1 MRYVGDIALGSRRYA
16 DLRAVQIPAS
26 KQPLISCLAHA
37 PFLCDSVAYDIQNIS
52 ICCSC
57 GNIYIKMTQRRISV
71 MNERRHEQNTPTPG
85 AGNAISAPDLIKPW
99 KLPPQR
105 TYVFKNANII
115 DTANGQIIPNQ
126 VVKLS
131 GGLIQTVN
139 HGRSAELISDE
150 TTVVD
155 LAGKYLCPG
164 LIDCHAHLSSVP
176 GEEGLAAS
184 MGHSDL
190 AISHFRQPYM
200 AAQVL
205 YRGFTTMRDT
215 GGATLALKEAIADDV
230 FPGPRLFIANRALSQ
245 TGGHGDSRL
254 AHEACCGTTSS
265 LSVIVDGVP
274 SAIQATR
281 EQIRTGADFIKI
293 MTSGGVASPTDRLDQ
308 IQFTAAEI
316 RAITEVADTYN
327 TYVTAHAYTPR
338 SIRHAV
344 DNGVKGIEH
353 GNLIDRETAE
363 YMAKNNVWFTPTLVT
378 YHAMGSDK
386 YAGFLPPVNRQ
397 KNREVLEQGLQSLRL
412 ADEAGVTICHGS
424 DLLGPL
430 WVEQSKEFGIRAQAL
445 SAKKILQGATV
456 NAARMLRQEDFL
468 GQIKEGFAAD
478 VLVLNANPL
487 ENITI
492 LDEPEKNILAV
503 LKNGRVY
510 KSRWT
515 KLPEDIARAERLI
528 E

>member
-1 MRYVGDIALGSRRYA
+1 
-16 DLRAVQIPAS
+16 
-26 KQPLISCLAHA
+26 
-37 PFLCDSVAYDIQNIS
+37 
-52 ICCSC
+52 
-57 GNIYIKMTQRRISV
+57 MTQRRIPV
-71 MNERRHEQNTPTPG
+71 MSEKK
-85 AGNAISAPDLIKPW
+85 NAESAPKSGVSDMGSEQDLIKPW

-105 TYVFKNANII
+105 TYIFKNANIV
-115 DTANGQIIPNQ
+115 DTVNGQIIPNR

-131 GGLIQTVN
+131 EGLIQTIDD
-139 HGRSAELISDE
+139 GQSAQLVSNG
-150 TTVVD
+150 TVVVD

-164 LIDCHAHLSSVP
+164 LIDCHAHLSSVA
-176 GEEGLAAS
+176 GEEGLTAS
-184 MGHSDL
+184 LVHPDL
-190 AISHFRQPYM
+190 AVSHFRQPYLT
-200 AAQVL
+200 AQVL
-205 YRGFTTMRDT
+205 YRGFTSLRDT
-215 GGATLALKEAIADDV
+215 GGATLALKEALADDV
-230 FPGPRLFIANRALSQ
+230 FPGPRLFIANKAISQ
-245 TGGHGDSRL
+245 TGGHGDARS
-254 AHEACCGTTSS
+254 AHEGCCGTTSS
-265 LSVIVDGVP
+265 LSAIVDGVP
-274 SAIQATR
+274 AAIHATR
-281 EQIRTGADFIKI
+281 EQIRQGADFIKI
-293 MTSGGVASPTDRLDQ
+293 MTSGGVASPTDKLDQ

-344 DNGVKGIEH
+344 DNGVRGIEH
-353 GNLIDRETAE
+353 GNLIDKETAE
-363 YMAKNNVWFTPTLVT
+363 YMAKHNVWFTPTLVT

-445 SAKKILQGATV
+445 SAKKILQGATI
-456 NAARMLRQEDFL
+456 NAARMLKQENFL
-468 GQIKEGFAAD
+468 GQIKDGFAAD
-478 VLVLNANPL
+478 VLVLNGNPL
-487 ENITI
+487 EDITI
-492 LDEPEKNILAV
+492 LDEPEKSILAV

-515 KLPEDIARAERLI
+515 KLPEDVSRAQTLI